1 LQNTLERAV
10 ILADGLSIHADG
22 LQLPAA
28 RPDAESLPAGMLPEN
43 FSWEGSLE
51 EISGRAVAHVERV
64 VLESALRE
72 CKWNKTRAAEKLGVS
87 PKTLLAKLRSAG
99 LEE

>member
-1 LQNTLERAV
+1 V
-10 ILADGLSIHADG
+10 ILADGMSIRADA
-22 LQLPAA
+22 LQLPST
-28 RPDAESLPAGMLPEN
+28 RPDPGSLPPGMLPEN

-51 EISGRAVAHVERV
+51 EITCRAVAHVERAV
-64 VLESALRE
+64 MESTLRE

-87 PKTLLAKLRSAG
+87 PKTLLAKMRAVG

>member
-1 LQNTLERAV
+1 VE
-10 ILADGLSIHADG
+10 H
-22 LQLPAA
+22 
-28 RPDAESLPAGMLPEN
+28 LPAGMLAEN
-43 FSWEGSLE
+43 FNWEGSLE
-51 EISGRAVAHVERV
+51 EVTGRAASHVEK
-64 VLESALRE
+64 VLLENTMRE